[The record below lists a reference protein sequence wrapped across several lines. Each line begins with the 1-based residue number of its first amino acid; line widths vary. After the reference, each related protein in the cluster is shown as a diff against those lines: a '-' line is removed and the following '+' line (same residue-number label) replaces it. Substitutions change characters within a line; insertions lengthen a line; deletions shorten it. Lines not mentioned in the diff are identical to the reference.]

1 MCRSSWRY
9 VFGDKDA
16 RDKQVRGGEGRE
28 EEQLLGEEAEEEG
41 EGSKKR
47 KGFGPFKFLLKKQLI
62 QEGFRLLV

>member
-1 MCRSSWRY
+1 MCRSSWWY

-28 EEQLLGEEAEEEG
+28 EEELLGEEEEEG
-41 EGSKKR
+41 GGSKKR

-62 QEGFRLLV
+62 QEDFRLLV